1 MPRNRTIYQSLGLFV
16 GPTGSSFSSGNSGV
30 NLLTQ
35 LHRIQTFNSS
45 VSLSRAEI
53 NQFGQLAALDR
64 PIIEAPVVPMDFSY
78 YITNGYN
85 ESGLGF
91 PVNNTS
97 ALTNFLTKT
106 NDEKCFYLLV
116 GPEGVDVNVN
126 PLNSANSFTQAIGNA
141 FITNYTVEAS
151 VGGFATASVSA
162 EGQNLRVYQGATG
175 LVMPQVNP
183 QNGSIGTNLFSIPTP
198 ATGTARM
205 MPALRAGDITL
216 KIPSGAAFGAITSG
230 NGACHLQ
237 SFSMTIPLAREN
249 LNRIGSKYAYSKE
262 LTVPITVTANF
273 SALAAD
279 LQNSYLDQFLC
290 DEAFKTI
297 QVEMR
302 EPSCNTSGP
311 LTFAV
316 TLAGAKLDSTNY
328 SNSIGPNGT
337 VDFQLSVVVGSSGD
351 VNSFIAFS
359 GSQ

>member
-1 MPRNRTIYQSLGLFV
+1 MPRNRTIYQSLGLFT
-16 GPTGSSFSSGNSGV
+16 GPTGFSFSSGNSGV
-30 NLLTQ
+30 NFLTQ
-35 LHRIQTFNSS
+35 LHRVQTFNSS
-45 VSLSRAEI
+45 VSLSRSEI
-53 NQFGQLAALDR
+53 NQFGQLSAIDR
-64 PIIEAPVVPMDFSY
+64 PIVEAPTVPIDFSY
-78 YITNGYN
+78 YVTNGHN

-116 GPEGVDVNVN
+116 GPEGVDVNVSAV
-126 PLNSANSFTQAIGNA
+126 NSSQSFVQAIGNA
-141 FITNYTVEAS
+141 FLTNYTIEAS

-162 EGQNLRVYQGATG
+162 EGQNLRIYQGSTG

-183 QNGSIGTNLFSIPTP
+183 QNGSIGTNLFSIPTLS
-198 ATGTARM
+198 TGTSDM
-205 MPALRAGDITL
+205 VPALRAGDITL
-216 KIPSGAAFGAITSG
+216 KVPSGAAFGAVTSG
-230 NGACHLQ
+230 NGSCHLQ
-237 SFSMTIPLAREN
+237 NFSMTVPLSREN

-262 LTVPITVTANF
+262 LTVPVTVTANF

-279 LQNSYLDQFLC
+279 LQNSFLDQFLC
-290 DEAFKTI
+290 DETFKTI

-311 LTFAV
+311 LSFAV

-351 VNSFIAFS
+351 VNNYIAFS